1 MTDVIRD
8 MPADDRPREK
18 LIERGAG
25 SLSNSE
31 LLAIVIGSGTRGVNA
46 MQLARQLLFDG
57 VENLSRRDVDEL
69 ARTRGIG
76 PAKAAR
82 IAASFELS
90 RRSHDADAAEEFEL
104 VKFAKKLVATH
115 GHRKQERMGAAILD
129 GSRQICAQREMF
141 VGTVNYTVVSTREII
156 EFAILN
162 NAAALV
168 LYHNHPSGRT
178 RPSFED
184 ISFTQKANEA
194 LKLCDIE
201 LVDHIIVGGKT
212 YTSMKNEFF

>member
-8 MPADDRPREK
+8 MPVDDRPREK
-18 LIERGAG
+18 LIERGAA
-25 SLSNSE
+25 SLSTSE
-31 LLAIVIGSGTRGVNA
+31 LLAILIGSGTRGVNA
-46 MQLARQLLFDG
+46 MQLARQLLRDG
-57 VENLSRRDVDEL
+57 VESLLRQDVEQL
-69 ARTRGIG
+69 AMTRGIG

-90 RRSHDADAAEEFEL
+90 RRRRAPAKQEYDL
-104 VKFAKKLVATH
+104 VKFANKLVTMH
-115 GHRKQERMGAAILD
+115 GHRKQERLGAAILD
-129 GSRQICAQREMF
+129 GSRQICGQREIF

-156 EFAILN
+156 QFAILN
-162 NAAALV
+162 NATALV

-178 RPSFED
+178 SPSFED
-184 ISFTQKANEA
+184 IAFTKKANEA